1 MNTKSNLFREVSA
14 EAIRDIF
21 VHALQEDII
30 WEAALLD
37 GGLFNTPYLVEYG
50 PSHQKAVL
58 RLGPVNRHLI
68 MGFEEN
74 LNETPKGQLLQHI
87 SRF

>member
-37 GGLFNTPYLVEYG
+37 GGLFNTTYLVEDRK
-50 PSHQKAVL
+50 SV
-58 RLGPVNRHLI
+58 V
-68 MGFEEN
+68 
-74 LNETPKGQLLQHI
+74 
-87 SRF
+87 

>member
-1 MNTKSNLFREVSA
+1 MRCRNT
-14 EAIRDIF
+14 
-21 VHALQEDII
+21 
-30 WEAALLD
+30 
-37 GGLFNTPYLVEYG
+37 TYLVEYG

>member
-21 VHALQEDII
+21 VHALQKDII

-37 GGLFNTPYLVEYG
+37 GGLFNTTYLVEYG
-50 PSHQKAVL
+50 PSPFFIV
-58 RLGPVNRHLI
+58 
-68 MGFEEN
+68 
-74 LNETPKGQLLQHI
+74 
-87 SRF
+87 